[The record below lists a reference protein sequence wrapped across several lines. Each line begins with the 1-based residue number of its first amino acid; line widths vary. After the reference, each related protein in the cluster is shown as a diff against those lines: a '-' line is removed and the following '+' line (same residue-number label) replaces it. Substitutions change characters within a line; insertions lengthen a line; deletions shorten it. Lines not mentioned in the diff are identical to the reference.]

1 MTVVRSNKGEFIP
14 DAGSRDRKLTLIE
27 HFLPRHQFSERH
39 ACAIAAPPA
48 RVLDAVAAYRPET
61 DPLFRAMIG
70 LRELPMRLFDKS
82 DHQRASFGIDDFTLL
97 GRDETSIVYG
107 LVGQFW
113 KSDYGL
119 VPVADGAAFLAIDT
133 DDVAKLALAFAVNH
147 DREGRTLLVTETRVH
162 CANRAIR
169 LKFTPYWLLIRP
181 VSGLLRRRILSSIRK
196 TSEQGVLHS

>member
-1 MTVVRSNKGEFIP
+1 MNVVWSNIGEFTP
-14 DAGSRDRKLTLIE
+14 DAGSKDRELALIE
-27 HFLPRHQFSERH
+27 HFLPTHQFSERH

-70 LRELPMRLFDKS
+70 LRELPMRLFGKP

-97 GRDETSIVYG
+97 GRDETSIIYG

-113 KSDYGL
+113 KPNYGL
-119 VPVADGAAFLAIDT
+119 VSVADGAAFLAVDA
-133 DDVAKLALAFAVNH
+133 DDVAKLVLAFTVNRDPE
-147 DREGRTLLVTETRVH
+147 DRTRLVTETRVH
-162 CANRAIR
+162 CANRAAR

-181 VSGLLRRRILSSIRK
+181 VSGLLRRRILSSVRK
-196 TSEQGVLHS
+196 ASERGELHS